1 MSENSMM
8 LVEASWQEAKTFR
21 MIPIN
26 DECPYVECIF
36 DPTTNVFVVI
46 SKIKKT
52 SLHMLPKLDEYGKPI
67 VGSKG
72 HKQERQKIEV
82 FQEFYVE
89 DKKAIEEL
97 ISIFGINS
105 QSFKY
110 KQFFNNKKV
119 EIPSPEVAE

>member
-1 MSENSMM
+1 MSQNSMI

-36 DPTTNVFVVI
+36 DPTTNVLVVI

-52 SLHMLPKLDEYGKPI
+52 SLHMLPKLDDYGKP
-67 VGSKG
+67 VTGAKG
-72 HKQERQKIEV
+72 PKQERQKIEV

-97 ISIFGINS
+97 LSIFAINT

-110 KQFFNNKKV
+110 KKFFNDKKAEV
-119 EIPSPEVAE
+119 PFPEVAE